1 MKQKTKNTMK
11 RALDNRNYFYDKH
24 FPAKRVEFGVIE
36 KIVGKNK
43 KIVDLGC
50 GDGFLMQ
57 TLSNNGNKCA
67 GVEISHS
74 GVQVCKEKD
83 LDVIEARIDAKL
95 PYKDKSFDVAICN
108 VTLHMTM
115 YPEVLIK
122 EMRRIS
128 KKQIVTFPNFG
139 FIVNRF
145 QLMFSGV
152 FPRWSLFGYNWYSTG
167 HIHQLSIRDYINYC
181 VKNKIS
187 IVETHHLLPGPARRW
202 FPENSIVYKVL
213 QKFSN
218 LSSVMGVFVTK

>member
-1 MKQKTKNTMK
+1 MS
-11 RALDNRNYFYDKH
+11 DNRNYLYQESSVT
-24 FPAKRVEFGVIE
+24 KRVEFSVIE

-43 KIVDLGC
+43 KVIDLGC
-50 GDGFLMQ
+50 GDGSLMQ
-57 TLSNNGNKCA
+57 LLSKNGNKCH
-67 GVEISHS
+67 GVEISQS
-74 GVQVCKEKD
+74 GVDVCKKKGLNVVEG
-83 LDVIEARIDAKL
+83 RIDTKL

-108 VTLHMTM
+108 VTLHMAM

-145 QLMFSGV
+145 ELMFSGV
-152 FPRWSLFGYNWYSTG
+152 FPRWSLFGYSWYSTG
-167 HIHQLSIRDYINYC
+167 HIHQLSIKDYANYC
-181 VKNKIS
+181 AENKIS
-187 IVETHHLLPGPARRW
+187 IVETHHLLPGPARKL
-202 FPENSIVYKVL
+202 FLENSIIFRVL